1 MAGMQCI
8 NCEETIYQ
16 NMELDGIEHLAF
28 PIEEWLYLS
37 DNVAETSLYESEG
50 HRNFLLMWK
59 CPSCGAMMVFVRY
72 NAFLF
77 RAYRPVEI
85 TEKHKNES
93 GHKCIFFDDRTW
105 FEITEHDMPA
115 DKIDELLPP
124 NAVKYAIIGRTFM
137 DIYQDEACTEMLA
150 SYELIPFDYTK
161 PYKPYPAPWNEEM

>member
-28 PIEEWLYLS
+28 ILDEWKQSLSSNIKPIDIELDGPE
-37 DNVAETSLYESEG
+37 
-50 HRNFLLMWK
+50 NFLTIWK
-59 CPSCGAMMVFVRY
+59 CPNCGSMHVFVGY
-72 NAFLF
+72 SSVIF
-77 RAYRPVEI
+77 RSYRHI
-85 TEKHKNES
+85 ALTDKNKVGE
-93 GHKCIFFDDRTW
+93 GRKCIFFDDRTW
-105 FEITEHDMPA
+105 FDITEHDMPA

-124 NAVKYAIIGRTFM
+124 KAVKYALIGKNFM

-150 SYELIPFDYTK
+150 SYELIPFDYAK